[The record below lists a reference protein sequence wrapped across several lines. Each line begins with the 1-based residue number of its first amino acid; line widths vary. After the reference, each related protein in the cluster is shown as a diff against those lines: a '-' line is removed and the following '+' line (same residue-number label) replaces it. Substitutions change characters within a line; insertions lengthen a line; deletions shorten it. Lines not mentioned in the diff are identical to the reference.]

1 MKKKKIIIVQ
11 KENSQSKENVM
22 NETLIERFEELL
34 TLVESLR
41 TDVVKH
47 SGGNKSAGLRVRRG
61 LRDAKKM
68 ASDLVR
74 ESIELNK

>member
-1 MKKKKIIIVQ
+1 MD
-11 KENSQSKENVM
+11 
-22 NETLIERFEELL
+22 ETLIERFEELL

-41 TDVVKH
+41 TDVVKQ

-68 ASDLVR
+68 AADLVR
-74 ESIELNK
+74 ESLELSK

>member
-1 MKKKKIIIVQ
+1 MDD
-11 KENSQSKENVM
+11 
-22 NETLIERFEELL
+22 TLIEQFEELL

-68 ASDLVR
+68 ASDIVR
-74 ESIELNK
+74 ESREKSR

>member
-1 MKKKKIIIVQ
+1 M
-11 KENSQSKENVM
+11 E
-22 NETLIERFEELL
+22 ETLIERFEELV

-41 TDVVKH
+41 TDVVKQ

-68 ASDLVR
+68 AADLVR
-74 ESIELNK
+74 ESLELSK

>member
-1 MKKKKIIIVQ
+1 
-11 KENSQSKENVM
+11 M

>member
-1 MKKKKIIIVQ
+1 
-11 KENSQSKENVM
+11 M

-47 SGGNKSAGLRVRRG
+47 SGGNKSAGLRVPRG

-68 ASDLVR
+68 AADLVR
-74 ESIELNK
+74 ESIELIK

>member
-1 MKKKKIIIVQ
+1 M
-11 KENSQSKENVM
+11 E
-22 NETLIERFEELL
+22 ETLIERFEELL

-68 ASDLVR
+68 AADLVR
-74 ESIELNK
+74 ESIELSK

>member
-1 MKKKKIIIVQ
+1 
-11 KENSQSKENVM
+11 M

-68 ASDLVR
+68 AADLVR
-74 ESIELNK
+74 ESIELSK

>member
-1 MKKKKIIIVQ
+1 MDD
-11 KENSQSKENVM
+11 
-22 NETLIERFEELL
+22 TLIEQFEELL

-68 ASDLVR
+68 ASDIVR
-74 ESIELNK
+74 ESLEKSR

>member
-1 MKKKKIIIVQ
+1 
-11 KENSQSKENVM
+11 M

-47 SGGNKSAGLRVRRG
+47 SGGNKSAGFRVRRG

>member
-1 MKKKKIIIVQ
+1 
-11 KENSQSKENVM
+11 M

-61 LRDAKKM
+61 LRDAKKL

>member
-1 MKKKKIIIVQ
+1 
-11 KENSQSKENVM
+11 M

-41 TDVVKH
+41 NDVVKH

-61 LRDAKKM
+61 LRDAKKL